1 MCNKH
6 PLGRKMDSN
15 LAKCFICDMS
25 CDAKCTNQ
33 GLFIAQTL
41 TMPLI
46 SVLTKC
52 LRTFVEVENEYFCRE
67 CVGKIA
73 EYDKLAKLSLD
84 IEADLYRQYQ
94 NKPFR
99 SGFLDDEFIVDQNE
113 IRDKISDF
121 FNFKPNLKIRNNS
134 TKTTTVIDE
143 IDLTTSPSDVASDDE
158 QEPEP
163 EPEPEQEL
171 NEPTDAVVDEDL
183 NFIKQIEQNE
193 QNEQSDQSEE
203 SDQSEYED
211 EEFSEN
217 SELKSKDDEN
227 DSQSY
232 EATEENVQSTN
243 DKQTNIVKKRKIKR
257 GRKRKQA
264 NISNSNVSSNN
275 NNNNN
280 NIHSGDPTRI
290 SCDVCGRTY
299 KSKGALGT
307 HMVKHSDNNPHG
319 NIRICPAFDILI

>member
-1 MCNKH
+1 MCNKY
-6 PLGRKMDSN
+6 PFEGKMDSN

-33 GLFIAQTL
+33 GLYIAQTL

-52 LRTFVEVENEYFCRE
+52 LRTFVEVENEYFCCE
-67 CVGKIA
+67 CVRKIA

-99 SGFLDDEFIVDQNE
+99 SGFLDDEFIGDQNE

-121 FNFKPNLKIRNNS
+121 FNFKSNLKLRNNS

-143 IDLTTSPSDVASDDE
+143 IDLTTSPSEVAADDE
-158 QEPEP
+158 QQ
-163 EPEPEQEL
+163 PEPEQEL
-171 NEPTDAVVDEDL
+171 NETADDVVADEDL

-193 QNEQSDQSEE
+193 QRDQSGE

-217 SELKSKDDEN
+217 SEPKSKDDEN
-227 DSQSY
+227 DGQSND
-232 EATEENVQSTN
+232 AAEENVESAS
-243 DKQTNIVKKRKIKR
+243 DEQTNIVKKRKTKR
-257 GRKRKQA
+257 GRKRRQTNK
-264 NISNSNVSSNN
+264 NSNN
-275 NNNNN
+275 NNNN
-280 NIHSGDPTRI
+280 IQSGDPTRI
-290 SCDVCGRTY
+290 SCKICGRTY

-307 HMVKHSDNNPHG
+307 HMVKHSDNNPHS
-319 NIRICPAFDILI
+319 NIRLCPAFNV

>member
-1 MCNKH
+1 MCNKY
-6 PLGRKMDSN
+6 PFDRKMDSN
-15 LAKCFICDMS
+15 LAKCFICDTN

-33 GLFIAQTL
+33 GLYIAQTL

-52 LRTFVEVENEYFCRE
+52 LRTFVEVENEYFCCE
-67 CVGKIA
+67 CVRKIA
-73 EYDKLAKLSLD
+73 EYDKLAKLSLN

-99 SGFLDDEFIVDQNE
+99 SSFLDDEFIVDQNE
-113 IRDKISDF
+113 IREKISDF
-121 FNFKPNLKIRNNS
+121 FDFKSTSRIRNNS
-134 TKTTTVIDE
+134 TKATTVIDE
-143 IDLTTSPSDVASDDE
+143 IDLTTSPSDAAADDE
-158 QEPEP
+158 QQSEH
-163 EPEPEQEL
+163 EL
-171 NEPTDAVVDEDL
+171 NETVDAVADEAL

-193 QNEQSDQSEE
+193 QNEQIVQ

-217 SELKSKDDEN
+217 SELKSKNDEN
-227 DSQSY
+227 DGQSY
-232 EATEENVQSTN
+232 DAAEENVQSA
-243 DKQTNIVKKRKIKR
+243 DDEQTNIVKKRKSKR
-257 GRKRKQA
+257 GRKRKQT
-264 NISNSNVSSNN
+264 NTNNNTNN

-280 NIHSGDPTRI
+280 NIQSGDPTRV
-290 SCDVCGRTY
+290 SCNVCGRTY

-319 NIRICPAFDILI
+319 NIRICLAFNIFEIQ